1 MIKASSKP
9 HAAKAAP
16 KNAMDM
22 KKRRWLLETYL
33 DSRDYTGA
41 MTLLRFQ
48 AKHGERSR
56 LNTLWTAYCL
66 FHMGEYMQALR
77 HYEEVL
83 KRDEEERCAD
93 PSQSNP
99 VMINIAC
106 CYLYLRYFDLA
117 KNALAQ
123 VIEPDAAMADAQQR
137 LRLLLA
143 QRTKDTGAI
152 HSLLYEQSST
162 VSSQLASAAVLFHE
176 RNFQG
181 AVDIYKRLLAR
192 HESHA
197 AVHVYLA
204 MCYYH
209 LEYYDISSEMLATYL
224 SAVDAHSMVARN
236 LAACNTF
243 HLVDGMSA
251 EKSLNLR
258 GDQRG
263 AAGHALVEHN
273 LVVFRDGE
281 LALRLWPALVDTVAE
296 AQLNLALFHIK
307 HDKFDKAYDM
317 LDAFEP
323 AQPIEYIVKAIVHM
337 WMGQQQAEGVSQVHR
352 GAITPN
358 NEHLFLSEKYF
369 ETVGAASTECDTIRG
384 RQAMASLYLL
394 RKEFAT
400 ALVYLKS
407 IAMYH
412 VHDDTFNWNYGVALA
427 ATGGFSEGEN
437 VLGQVQNPQWRQEY
451 TYLAWLAR
459 CHIRSI
465 KQSQLAWDLYLKVKN
480 STDALQLLKLIANE
494 YYLMADYF
502 YAAKAFDVLER
513 VDPDPEFWEAKRGAC
528 IGYFH
533 KASLPAV
540 TIQRAMLNG
549 CI

>member
-1 MIKASSKP
+1 IGQWKYYLLFTLVERN
-9 HAAKAAP
+9 HRFKAAP

-83 KRDEEERCAD
+83 VRTS
-93 PSQSNP
+93 SQ
-99 VMINIAC
+99 
-106 CYLYLRYFDLA
+106 LRSCDYFDLA

-181 AVDIYKRLLAR
+181 A
-192 HESHA
+192 
-197 AVHVYLA
+197 
-204 MCYYH
+204 
-209 LEYYDISSEMLATYL
+209 
-224 SAVDAHSMVARN
+224 
-236 LAACNTF
+236 
-243 HLVDGMSA
+243 
-251 EKSLNLR
+251 
-258 GDQRG
+258 
-263 AAGHALVEHN
+263 AGHALVEHN

-323 AQPIEYIVKAIVHM
+323 AQPIEYI
-337 WMGQQQAEGVSQVHR
+337 
-352 GAITPN
+352 
-358 NEHLFLSEKYF
+358 
-369 ETVGAASTECDTIRG
+369 
-384 RQAMASLYLL
+384 
-394 RKEFAT
+394 FAT

-465 KQSQLAWDLYLKVKN
+465 TQSQLAWDLYLKGKN

-494 YYLMADYF
+494 YYLVCF
-502 YAAKAFDVLER
+502 
-513 VDPDPEFWEAKRGAC
+513 RGPCRPPIA
-528 IGYFH
+528 IN
-533 KASLPAV
+533 A
-540 TIQRAMLNG
+540 
-549 CI
+549 